1 ASLSSRG
8 GSRRRRP
15 RAHRPSARAGGDDPG
30 AGGRRRERT
39 AVSRR
44 RRRPG
49 TRDRRAL
56 CRPRDRRV
64 DGALHRDA
72 RPRPHGCIAGGR
84 PRRPPRARERRIPA
98 VDRRGR
104 ARSRGVAPVA
114 RVRRHAALDF
124 TSGKEDRTMILEI
137 AELGTPIG
145 TLVLVVR
152 DGRVCAL
159 ELGERWPRRRRLLER
174 RFGGLE
180 LRATT
185 DPAGVASRLARY
197 FEGDVRALDD
207 IPVDVTG
214 TPFQRKVWTALREIA
229 PGAVASYQ

>member
-1 ASLSSRG
+1 
-8 GSRRRRP
+8 
-15 RAHRPSARAGGDDPG
+15 
-30 AGGRRRERT
+30 
-39 AVSRR
+39 
-44 RRRPG
+44 
-49 TRDRRAL
+49 
-56 CRPRDRRV
+56 
-64 DGALHRDA
+64 
-72 RPRPHGCIAGGR
+72 
-84 PRRPPRARERRIPA
+84 
-98 VDRRGR
+98 
-104 ARSRGVAPVA
+104 
-114 RVRRHAALDF
+114 
-124 TSGKEDRTMILEI
+124 MILEI

-159 ELGERWPRRRRLLER
+159 EFGERWPRRRRLLER

-229 PGAVASYQ
+229 PGAVASYQQIARRIGAPTAVRAVGAANGANPVAIVVPCHRVIGADGQLTGYAGGLDRKRWLLAHEGARGVKARRTAA